1 MNITGDIDNITQQKK
16 KSERYDRQEDRQKD
30 RKIPFEENEKNNIII
45 ASEKFEPNASTKIK
59 QIASKTFDVR

>member
-45 ASEKFEPNASTKIK
+45 ASEKFEPDTGGF
-59 QIASKTFDVR
+59 T